1 MSTAFAF
8 APVIDFAGHPSGDG
22 SGTAS
27 KAVSRLLEST
37 LDRLRSRSQL
47 DLSLTVLKEVFKDC
61 SEPNWDGSN
70 AISISYGAYCEAEK
84 LLTLLPLSLSM
95 PEIVPEPTGEI
106 GLEWYKDKQFVFVIS
121 VGGNNI
127 ITYAGIFGE
136 GNKTHGTEVFTE
148 SIPPT
153 ILRNIRRLL

>member
-1 MSTAFAF
+1 MSTATAF
-8 APVIDFAGHPSGDG
+8 VPVGAFTEHPSGNGFGD
-22 SGTAS
+22 AS
-27 KAVSRLLEST
+27 KVVHKLLE
-37 LDRLRSRSQL
+37 LAYERLKSRSQL
-47 DLSLTVLKEVFKDC
+47 DLSLTAIKEVFKDC
-61 SEPNWDGSN
+61 SEPNWDGYN
-70 AISISYGAYCEAEK
+70 AIPISYEAYCEAGK
-84 LLTLLPLSLSM
+84 LLTLLPLSFPM

-106 GLEWYKDKQFVFVIS
+106 GLEWYKGKQFVFVIS

>member
-1 MSTAFAF
+1 MSTAIALAPDIGFAR
-8 APVIDFAGHPSGDG
+8 HPSGDG
-22 SGTAS
+22 FGPTS
-27 KAVSRLLEST
+27 KRVSKLLESIYE
-37 LDRLRSRSQL
+37 RIKSGSQL
-47 DLSLTVLKEVFKDC
+47 KLALSALQEVLRDC
-61 SEPNWDGSN
+61 SESNWDGSN
-70 AISISYGAYCEAEK
+70 ALPISSEAYCEAEK
-84 LLTLLPLSLSM
+84 LLKLLPLSLPM

-106 GLEWYKDKQFVFVIS
+106 GLEWYEGKQFVFVIS
-121 VGGNNI
+121 VGGNNV